1 MAAQFDAMGNYIGD
15 YETDEER
22 RIREEQE
29 ARAQE
34 VAHKATVTTRN
45 DGSQTVSTTQEI
57 PQARAVPAAGAVNP
71 ADVFNR
77 IIQAESG
84 GQQNGPNGQILTSPR
99 GAQGMAQI
107 MPATAAN
114 PGYGVRPASPEEIAT
129 PEGNRAFGERYFQG
143 LLKHFD
149 GDVQKATA
157 AYNGGPGRVG
167 RNVQANAGQLNMAQL
182 PQETQQYVQKVLGP
196 SVPGAQP
203 QMGPAVPPPGANTY
217 TGPGQ
222 GEEALTVSGA
232 LSPGEQVVAP
242 AVPTLA
248 ATAPVAGPAVPGQP
262 GMQIDDNGNKLITNA
277 DGTTTLLGPDNRPMM
292 AGGQVPTNTDQY
304 RNRLFEEAGKDPM
317 KWLAISQ
324 NPDLAQLPGL
334 QTVAKQQAGIHLRQE
349 FDLAEAQ
356 QRAETLIATAS
367 QGDKPAGRAIATELQ
382 KQDGSWLKMILLGF
396 LSPQLAGEE
405 AVKLG
410 FGNKWTSVQDE
421 KGNSALLQ
429 VNAKGMPLQGIG
441 ANNQPLTQDELVKF
455 ASGGARKLDIVGGT
469 YVNDTTGAVGRV
481 ITDQK
486 TGNSYIQTDAGRQ
499 PMAGFRPQSSTG
511 TLDMQKVQQIQK
523 QNVDL
528 AGDWAKLQ
536 MKVQGAA
543 PEAANK
549 YLGEFG
555 AKYGVT
561 PTMQSISGPP
571 PQISLDT
578 GRMVTGAAPA
588 TGGQT
593 TTTGGATG
601 AAPAASGQT
610 PAAIEQGAKVSGV
623 AQEQFVK
630 TTAPAINEE
639 GTNGRAVA
647 SIRRQQLSSI
657 ASNPSILNIFNGTG
671 TNYDRARNVI
681 TKLVTGAY
689 GEENSG
695 DFYKDTK
702 NLGLTEGER
711 SALEDFALS
720 NMAINSKTLKANSG
734 AGAVS
739 NAEQKANQNA
749 NLQNLAETTPLGA
762 LQGLH
767 RSQFTGDMAS
777 AKADFLSKNPTLNDD
792 TKFNGAWAKENAKM
806 TKAYE
811 GIIEA
816 RAEYLKAYRPGPGAT
831 AAELNAF
838 KDKTFKAFEMYPA
851 PQYNV
856 ETGSWNY
863 QTANAERAAAKKL
876 LGR

>member
-129 PEGNRAFGERYFQG
+129 PAGNRAFGERYFQG

-196 SVPGAQP
+196 GVPGAQP

-523 QNVDL
+523 QNVNL

-593 TTTGGATG
+593 TTTG

-630 TTAPAINEE
+630 TTAPEVNAQGND
-639 GTNGRAVA
+639 GRDIA
-647 SIRRQQLSSI
+647 SIRNQQLGII
-657 ASNPSILNIFNGTG
+657 ANNPSILNIFNGTG
-671 TNYDRARNVI
+671 TNYDRMRNVI
-681 TKLVTGAY
+681 SKVLTGAY
-689 GEENSG
+689 DENNSG
-695 DFYKDTK
+695 EMYKEIK
-702 NLGLTEGER
+702 ALGYGESERAAIEQMLNLNTR
-711 SALEDFALS
+711 
-720 NMAINSKTLKANSG
+720 INSKTLKINSG
-734 AGAVS
+734 AGAIS
-739 NAEQKANQNA
+739 NAEQKSNQA
-749 NLQNLAETTPLGA
+749 SNLSNFTETTPLGA
-762 LQGLH
+762 MGVIHQSRFNGDLAAAKQHFLNNN
-767 RSQFTGDMAS
+767 TG
-777 AKADFLSKNPTLNDD
+777 NNDD
-792 TKFNGAWAKENAKM
+792 MKFNNAWSKKSNDI
-806 TKAYE
+806 TNAYE
-811 GIIEA
+811 GIISE
-816 RAEYLKAYRPGPGAT
+816 RAKYLKQFAPGRNASP
-831 AAELNAF
+831 AELNAF
-838 KDKTFKAFEMYPA
+838 KDKVFKSFELYPA
-851 PQYNV
+851 PRFNQD
-856 ETGSWNY
+856 TGNWDY
-863 QTANAERAAAKKL
+863 QTTHAERAVAKKI
-876 LGR
+876 LGRN

>member
-57 PQARAVPAAGAVNP
+57 PQAQAVPAAGAVNP

-84 GQQNGPNGQILTSPR
+84 GQQNGPNGQILTSPK

-167 RNVQANAGQLNMAQL
+167 KNIQANAGQLNMAQM

-242 AVPTLA
+242 A
-248 ATAPVAGPAVPGQP
+248 PVAGPAVPGQP

-292 AGGQVPTNTDQY
+292 AGGQVPTDTAQY

-334 QTVAKQQAGIHLRQE
+334 QTVAKQQAGVHLRQE
-349 FDLAEAQ
+349 FDLAEAGQ
-356 QRAETLIATAS
+356 KAEKLIESATK
-367 QGDKPAGRAIATELQ
+367 GDKPAGRAIANELQ

-421 KGNSALLQ
+421 NGKSALIQ
-429 VNAKGMPLQGIG
+429 VNAKGMPLQGIS
-441 ANNQPLTQDELVKF
+441 ADNNPLTQDELAKF
-455 ASGGARKLDIVGGT
+455 GAGGFGTSKTKPDVSLQDVEKGGMK
-469 YVNDTTGAVGRV
+469 GRV
-481 ITDQK
+481 VTTYDKQNRPTTMVNVGSKMYPYDSSWKPTSIETAGAKAEASAAVKLKYAGPTSYTEAGAKAAGEFNFNNGTNIGYQSQQPGAPLVDLNTGKPVQVGSNGVITTTQ
-486 TGNSYIQTDAGRQ
+486 
-499 PMAGFRPQSSTG
+499 TG
-511 TLDMQKVQQIQK
+511 TP
-523 QNVDL
+523 
-528 AGDWAKLQ
+528 GT
-536 MKVQGAA
+536 A
-543 PEAANK
+543 P
-549 YLGEFG
+549 
-555 AKYGVT
+555 
-561 PTMQSISGPP
+561 
-571 PQISLDT
+571 
-578 GRMVTGAAPA
+578 
-588 TGGQT
+588 
-593 TTTGGATG
+593 
-601 AAPAASGQT
+601 APAASGQT
-610 PAAIEQGAKVSGV
+610 PAQIATATGVNKV

-630 TTAPAINEE
+630 TTAPAVNEE

-657 ASNPSILNIFNGTG
+657 NSNPSILNIFNGTG

-792 TKFNGAWAKENAKM
+792 TKFNGAWAKESAKM

-816 RAEYLKAYRPGPGAT
+816 RAEYLKAYRPGPGAK